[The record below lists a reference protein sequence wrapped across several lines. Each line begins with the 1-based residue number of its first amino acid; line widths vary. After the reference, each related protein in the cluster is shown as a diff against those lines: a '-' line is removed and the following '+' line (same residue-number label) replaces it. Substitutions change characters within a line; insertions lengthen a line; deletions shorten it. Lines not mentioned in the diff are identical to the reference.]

1 VFRTREFKVVE
12 RGGEIERKEN
22 GNKIRGK
29 GKENGN
35 EIRGKEGKENGN
47 EIRGKEKQK
56 EEELF

>member
-22 GNKIRGK
+22 GNKIR
-29 GKENGN
+29 
-35 EIRGKEGKENGN
+35 EIEGN